1 MFERRRN
8 KHTQIHTLIG
18 AKTRIN
24 GDVTFCGGLHV
35 DGTINGNVTAA
46 DAKTDFL
53 SVSEQACIEGTVAV
67 PNIILNG
74 LVKGDIE
81 ASDRIKLGPTARVL
95 GNVTYANIET
105 AIGAQINGKLIH
117 KSSSDAESP
126 KPDAVRAI
134 ALIGQP

>member
-1 MFERRRN
+1 MFERRRS
-8 KHTQIHTLIG
+8 KQTQIHTLIS

-35 DGTINGNVTAA
+35 DGTINGNITAT